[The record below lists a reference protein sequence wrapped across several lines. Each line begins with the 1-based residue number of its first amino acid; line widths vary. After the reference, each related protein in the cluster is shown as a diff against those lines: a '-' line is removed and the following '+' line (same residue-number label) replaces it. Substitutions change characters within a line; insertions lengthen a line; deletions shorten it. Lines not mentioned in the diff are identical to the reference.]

1 MATRKQIHDAFV
13 AAKKE
18 VAANEM
24 ESSWGQSWKRKH
36 EFICH
41 ALDDLVRA
49 HREGSRAAKALI
61 EQRFKVGRGVG
72 TNIQVW
78 LQDVAKVPAHQL
90 TRNSLQ
96 AYRHR
101 WLDSVIKEFS

>member
-18 VAANEM
+18 VAANEK
-24 ESSWGQSWKRKH
+24 ESQWGQGRKRKY

-41 ALDDLVRA
+41 ALDDLVRS

-61 EQRFKVGRGVG
+61 EQRFKLKCGSCA
-72 TNIQVW
+72 NIQLW
-78 LQDVAKVPAHQL
+78 LEDVAKVPAHQL
-90 TRNSLQ
+90 TSNSLQ